1 MIVLGVLLVVFVVVT
16 GYVSW
21 RLCHH
26 LYRKKENIRKDKQ
39 ENIEMVEE
47 QNAVN
52 VSRESE
58 TPLYSGLSSVTS
70 SHYQGLQHINASY
83 ENSSVAQM
91 KKKKKEHDAYEEIG
105 QVRRFIHYAKLFLLP
120 LILI

>member
-1 MIVLGVLLVVFVVVT
+1 MIVLGVLLFVSLVVT

-26 LYRKKENIRKDKQ
+26 LYRKKEHIRKDKQ
-39 ENIEMVEE
+39 QTIEMVEE

-52 VSRESE
+52 ASRDSG

-70 SHYQGLQHINASY
+70 SHYQGLQHMNACY
-83 ENSSVAQM
+83 ENSDVAQM
-91 KKKKKEHDAYEEIG
+91 KKKNELEAYEEIG
-105 QVRRFIHYAKLFLLP
+105 QVRRFIRYVRLFQLP
-120 LILI
+120 SVLI

>member
-1 MIVLGVLLVVFVVVT
+1 MIVLGVLLFVSLVVT

-26 LYRKKENIRKDKQ
+26 LHGKKENIRKDEQ

-52 VSRESE
+52 SSRESE

-70 SHYQGLQHINASY
+70 SHYQGLQHIDASY
-83 ENSSVAQM
+83 ENSNVAQM
-91 KKKKKEHDAYEEIG
+91 KKKKEHEAYEEIG
-105 QVRRFIHYAKLFLLP
+105 QVRRFIRYVKLFLLP

>member
-1 MIVLGVLLVVFVVVT
+1 MIVLGVLPVVFLVVT

-21 RLCHH
+21 RLCRH
-26 LYRKKENIRKDKQ
+26 LYRKKEDIRKDKQ

-83 ENSSVAQM
+83 ENSNVAQM
-91 KKKKKEHDAYEEIG
+91 KKKKKEHEAYEEMG
-105 QVRRFIHYAKLFLLP
+105 QVRRFIRYAKLFLLP

>member
-1 MIVLGVLLVVFVVVT
+1 
-16 GYVSW
+16 
-21 RLCHH
+21 
-26 LYRKKENIRKDKQ
+26 
-39 ENIEMVEE
+39 MVEE

-70 SHYQGLQHINASY
+70 SHYQGLQHITASY

-91 KKKKKEHDAYEEIG
+91 KEKKKEHEAYEEIG
-105 QVRRFIHYAKLFLLP
+105 QVRRFIHYAKLYLLP

>member
-1 MIVLGVLLVVFVVVT
+1 MIVLGVLPVVFLVFT

-21 RLCHH
+21 RLCRH
-26 LYRKKENIRKDKQ
+26 LYRKKEDIRKDKE

-83 ENSSVAQM
+83 ENSNVAQM
-91 KKKKKEHDAYEEIG
+91 KKKKKEHEAYEEIG

>member
-1 MIVLGVLLVVFVVVT
+1 
-16 GYVSW
+16 
-21 RLCHH
+21 
-26 LYRKKENIRKDKQ
+26 
-39 ENIEMVEE
+39 MVEE

-70 SHYQGLQHINASY
+70 SHYQGLQDINASY
-83 ENSSVAQM
+83 ENSNVAQM
-91 KKKKKEHDAYEEIG
+91 KKKKEHEAYEEIG
-105 QVRRFIHYAKLFLLP
+105 QVRRFIRYAKLFLLP

>member
-1 MIVLGVLLVVFVVVT
+1 MIVLGMLLFVSLVVT

-26 LYRKKENIRKDKQ
+26 LPGKKENIRKDEQ

-52 VSRESE
+52 SSRESE

-70 SHYQGLQHINASY
+70 SHYQGLQHIDASY
-83 ENSSVAQM
+83 ENSNVAQM
-91 KKKKKEHDAYEEIG
+91 KKKKEHEAYEEIG
-105 QVRRFIHYAKLFLLP
+105 QVRRFIRYVKLFLLP